1 MAEKTQEPVDGIT
14 AISKGIENTNTLL
27 LEYKDTF
34 IGKTLD
40 DLYSALGIL
49 HDDNVGF
56 EKTLDNISGS
66 EDVKK
71 LMDKNK
77 MVASQLNTGAKNVS
91 EIKSSSS
98 DRIGFVVLAN
108 MLSEFFDSVLG
119 DLDIQT
125 QSLSLKNKDA
135 KKEKTKSIKKQDS
148 GMMSK
153 TFANAVN
160 SFKSIPSKIVAPFKG
175 IAGKISGTFKGISR
189 MITAPFN
196 KIKDGI
202 SDIFTKAK
210 GFFTGIPKLLGGFF
224 GKLNPFKKKDNKGG
238 DAGSVAIIAGD
249 ATGASQYMTTF
260 KKITKQL
267 KRIKPIDTKQ
277 LQEIS
282 KSITSW
288 AKSFNKDILSLK
300 INNADIENFA
310 ISVEKSSEAIKK
322 ASKHIIKSIKLNDK
336 ITKMVGRKTTG
347 IFSGIKNFM
356 IGLNKSLG
364 EIENMDDVAQ
374 NIKNVKTISL
384 YLVDTSHYI
393 IDSIPSLLLVRGL
406 MVVKPFTGIEKWV
419 KGIKSTFGKKNTQ
432 DAVKKSEKSV
442 EAIKNISVN
451 LLTIS
456 KSIVKSFVP
465 MMIVTAMFKSEK
477 LSDLYF
483 SGIVNY
489 SKALDKSLVN
499 NKDMPD
505 EKKLKK
511 TSKVTSSILK
521 ITETLQKLVGKII
534 VFGFT
539 LLLLL
544 PVLFITK
551 LAVVKGMKMVGSQ
564 MEAIGEATTKMKK
577 SLKLGNILLATLSLI
592 MMIPM
597 FTVML
602 ALLPIILVATGL
614 TMLLNLL
621 KFDKVFDTFSNSM
634 NKTLEAIKKIKLK
647 DILMATLTCVLLVVF
662 AVVLILATVLLTIS
676 LPFVL
681 LSSLTMIFTIALFTL
696 LKVVGNIAQE
706 CLQGILATILASI
719 TLVILGVCLLAAT
732 IALALVATIII
743 ASGPKILLS
752 LAALIVMFGLIIG
765 IGFIAPTVIVGALA
779 ACLAS
784 IAIAAMA
791 VMTLIAVTA
800 MVKIADII
808 INNPTVLKGLLGIV
822 ALFGIVCLFVSV
834 APLALVGAVALL
846 LASTALVPAFTMT
859 FVAFSIISKMPPIAP
874 ILDNLTTMMG
884 VFGMV
889 ALLGPLGLV
898 AMAAGLILTIS
909 IGIVGGAIKKAFKEF
924 IAASILASMFKA
936 DKLLEGITAIEAVN
950 RVVSSLNFSDMGK
963 KFKEMAKGIKEVPK
977 PKDAANLV
985 KSMTVLSL
993 IRADKI
999 VPFLKMSQLISALN
1013 FEAFGASMKLLKQGL
1028 KETPNEKDTIRFVD
1042 AMIVMEALSPDC
1054 AEPLVKVMNTLE
1066 RLDCANVAK
1075 NLLGLNIALRLAPST
1090 SVVGKFAKA
1099 INAFNSIDTNG
1110 LETVT
1115 SSLTASFQGLS
1126 NTGSIV
1132 NNLSSAIH
1140 SLNTELKDLSS
1151 KSNAV
1156 KILRDLQGG
1165 GGGSNNVTDAKS
1177 ASSSEGTGTNE
1188 ISEEKTF
1195 RRNIEKAVN
1204 DLNTKLDAI
1213 KGAIA
1218 NIKPS
1223 NSWMH

>member
-135 KKEKTKSIKKQDS
+135 KKEKTKSVKKQDS

-175 IAGKISGTFKGISR
+175 IAGKISGAFKGVSR
-189 MITAPFN
+189 IITAPFN

-202 SDIFTKAK
+202 SGIFTKAK

-224 GKLNPFKKKDNKGG
+224 GKLNPFKKKDNKSGNV
-238 DAGSVAIIAGD
+238 GSVAIIAGD
-249 ATGASQYMTTF
+249 ATGVSQYMTTF

-336 ITKMVGRKTTG
+336 ITKLVGRKTTG
-347 IFSGIKNFM
+347 IFSGIKSFM
-356 IGLNKSLG
+356 TGLEKSLG
-364 EIENMDDVAQ
+364 KLKDMGSIEQ
-374 NIKNVKTISL
+374 NVKNVKEISF
-384 YLVDTSHYI
+384 YLVSTSHAI
-393 IDSIPSLLLVRGL
+393 IDSFASLILIKGI
-406 MVVKPFTGIEKWV
+406 MFFKPFTGIEKWV
-419 KGIKSTFGKKNTQ
+419 KGVKNTFGQKRMQ
-432 DAVKKSEKSV
+432 DAVKRSEKSV

-456 KSIVKSFVP
+456 KSIIKSFVP

-499 NKDMPD
+499 NKEMPD

-521 ITETLQKLVGKII
+521 ITETIQKLVGKII
-534 VFGFT
+534 IFGFT

-647 DILMATLTCVLLVVF
+647 DILIATLTCVLLVVF

-706 CLQGILATILASI
+706 CFQGILATILASI

-784 IAIAAMA
+784 IAIAVMA
-791 VMTLIAVTA
+791 VTTLIAVTA

-808 INNPTVLKGLLGIV
+808 INNPTMLKGLLGIV
-822 ALFGIVCLFVSV
+822 ALFGIVCLFASV

-874 ILDNLTTMMG
+874 ILDNLTTMMS

-909 IGIVGGAIKKAFKEF
+909 VGIVGGAIKKAFKEF

-936 DKLLEGITAIEAVN
+936 DKLLEGIMAIEAVN
-950 RVVSSLNFSDMGK
+950 RIVSSLNFSNMGK

-985 KSMTVLSL
+985 KSMVVLSL
-993 IRADKI
+993 IKADKI
-999 VPFLKMSQLISALN
+999 MPFLKLTQVMSALD
-1013 FEAFGASMKLLKQGL
+1013 FEAFGANMKLLKQGL

-1042 AMIVMEALSPDC
+1042 AMIIMEALSPDC

-1075 NLLGLNIALRLAPST
+1075 NLLGLNIALRLAPSA
-1090 SVVGKFAKA
+1090 SVVGKFTKA

-1177 ASSSEGTGTNE
+1177 ASSSESTGTNE

-1213 KGAIA
+1213 KNAIA

>member
-125 QSLSLKNKDA
+125 KSLSLKNKDA
-135 KKEKTKSIKKQDS
+135 KKEKTKSVKKQDS

-160 SFKSIPSKIVAPFKG
+160 SFKSIPGKIVAPFKG
-175 IAGKISGTFKGISR
+175 IAGKISSAFKGVSK

-202 SDIFTKAK
+202 SGIFTKAK

-238 DAGSVAIIAGD
+238 DTGSVAIIAGD
-249 ATGASQYMTTF
+249 AAGASQYITTF

-336 ITKMVGRKTTG
+336 ITKLVGRKTTG

-374 NIKNVKTISL
+374 NVKNVKTISL

-456 KSIVKSFVP
+456 KSIIKSFVP
-465 MMIVTAMFKSEK
+465 MMIVTAMFKSKK

-499 NKDMPD
+499 NKEMPD

-521 ITETLQKLVGKII
+521 ITETIQKLVGKII

-647 DILMATLTCVLLVVF
+647 DILIATLTCVLLVVF

-784 IAIAAMA
+784 IAIAVMA

-822 ALFGIVCLFVSV
+822 ALFGIVCLFASV

-874 ILDNLTTMMG
+874 ILDNLTAMMG
-884 VFGMV
+884 VFSMV

-909 IGIVGGAIKKAFKEF
+909 VGIVGGAIKKAFKEF

-936 DKLLEGITAIEAVN
+936 DKLLEGIMAIEAVN
-950 RVVSSLNFSDMGK
+950 RVVSSLNFSNMGK

-985 KSMTVLSL
+985 KSMVVLSL
-993 IRADKI
+993 IKADKI

-1013 FEAFGASMKLLKQGL
+1013 FEAFGANMKLLKQGL
-1028 KETPNEKDTIRFVD
+1028 KETPNEKDTIKFVD

-1075 NLLGLNIALRLAPST
+1075 NLLGLNIALRLAPSA

-1165 GGGSNNVTDAKS
+1165 GSGSNNVTDAKS
-1177 ASSSEGTGTNE
+1177 TSSSEGTGTNE

-1213 KGAIA
+1213 KNAIA